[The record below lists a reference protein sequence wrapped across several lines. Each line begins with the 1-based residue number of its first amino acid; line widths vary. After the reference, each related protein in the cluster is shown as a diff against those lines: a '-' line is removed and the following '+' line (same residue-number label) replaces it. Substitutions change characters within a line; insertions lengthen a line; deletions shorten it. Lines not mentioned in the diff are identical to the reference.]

1 MKPILSILVPTVSV
15 RADQRERLISK
26 LEQQAAGK
34 PVEILSLNDNRQRSI
49 GLKRQAL
56 VDVARGKY
64 IAFCD
69 DDDDVAPDYIDHLLE
84 ATEFD
89 PDVITFEQQ
98 CIWNERTFRVV
109 FKAGYQDEPL
119 GQGDI
124 VKRAP
129 WHVNAWRREL
139 VAECRFPNQN
149 WGEDLAWSIQARRR
163 IRHASHIEK
172 VLHYYTHTDAAS
184 LAS

>member
-15 RADQRERLISK
+15 RAGQREALIAK
-26 LEQQAAGK
+26 LEAQAAGK
-34 PVEILSLNDNRQRSI
+34 PVEILSLSDNRQRSI

-56 VDVARGKY
+56 LDVARGKY

-69 DDDDVAPDYIDHLLE
+69 DDDDVSGDYIASLLE
-84 ATEFD
+84 AAEFD

-98 CIWNERTFRVV
+98 CIWNERTFRAV
-109 FKAGYQDEPL
+109 FKAGYQDERL
-119 GQGDI
+119 DQQEV

-139 VAECRFPNQN
+139 VAECRFPDQN

-163 IRHASHIEK
+163 IRHASHIGR